1 MANVILIMGSS
12 GTGKSTSL
20 KTLKPEE
27 TVVFNIL
34 GKRLPFK
41 GSNSQYNAEKKN
53 LFNVDTHDKI
63 IQFIQGIDK
72 NATYVKNIIVDDASY
87 LMRKEYFGRA
97 RENGFSKFNDIAVHT
112 QQVIQTC
119 ERARDD
125 LNVFFIYHAEEVLDT
140 GSLIGYKVATV
151 GKMLDQT
158 YNPMEVVPVVL
169 FSDARFKDDGSVEYG
184 FYTHRTKIGGVTI
197 PAKSPDGMFDED
209 FIPNDL
215 GLVVEKMNQYFE

>member
-20 KTLKPEE
+20 KTLNPEE

-63 IQFIQGIDK
+63 IQFIQSINK
-72 NATYVKNIIVDDASY
+72 NATYVKNIIIDDASY
-87 LMRKEYFGRA
+87 LMRKEMFEKAEVSGY
-97 RENGFSKFNDIAVHT
+97 NKFTQIAVHT
-112 QQVIQTC
+112 QNVIQTC

-125 LNVFFIYHAEEVLDT
+125 LNVFLVYHTEDIVDN
-140 GSLIGYKVATV
+140 GSLVGYKIATV

-215 GLVVEKMNQYFE
+215 GLVVTKMTQYFE

>member
-20 KTLKPEE
+20 KTLNPEE

-63 IQFIQGIDK
+63 IQFIQSIDK
-72 NATYVKNIIVDDASY
+72 NATYVKNIVIDDSSY
-87 LMRKEYFGRA
+87 LLRKELFNRA
-97 RENGFSKFNDIAVHT
+97 KESGYGKFTDIAVHT

-125 LNVFFIYHAEEVLDT
+125 LNVFFIYHAEEVLDG
-140 GSLIGYKVATV
+140 GSLIGYKIATV

-184 FYTHRTKIGGVTI
+184 FFTHRTKIGGVTI
-197 PAKSPDGMFDED
+197 PAKSPDGMFEED

-215 GLVVEKMNQYFE
+215 GLVVDKMNKYFE